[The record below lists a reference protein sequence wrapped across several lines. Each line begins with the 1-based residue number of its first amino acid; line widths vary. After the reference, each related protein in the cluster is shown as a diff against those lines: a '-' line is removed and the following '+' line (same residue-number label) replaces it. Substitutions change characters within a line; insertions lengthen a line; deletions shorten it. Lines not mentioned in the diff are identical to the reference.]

1 MAESSGDEVAA
12 NVFGADAG
20 PSPELVAC
28 IQQIVADAMRSNSGG
43 SGAAAP
49 TRTLSPSNGGS
60 AAGGC
65 PVCVCC
71 CLSVYASRGWWSK
84 TWLSFS
90 LSSLFSFLLVLATVP
105 SLCSYPPFSPFIVG
119 QVCDPGSTCAEGGV
133 TPSMCRGWS
142 YPLHGQRGIY
152 PQSQAPMCHCRP
164 RVCW

>member
-1 MAESSGDEVAA
+1 MAESSGDEGAA
-12 NVFGADAG
+12 NMFGADAG
-20 PSPELVAC
+20 PSPELVTC
-28 IQQIVADAMRSNSGG
+28 IQQIMADAMRSNSGG

-60 AAGGC
+60 AAG
-65 PVCVCC
+65 
-71 CLSVYASRGWWSK
+71 RGWWSK
-84 TWLSFS
+84 TWLSCS

-119 QVCDPGSTCAEGGV
+119 RVCDLVQRVELPPPCVEGGV
-133 TPSMCRGWS
+133 TPSMGRG
-142 YPLHGQRGIY
+142 GFT